1 MEKFIYDLI
10 NGIGLVLEENDNFIT
25 ILFSNGEKI
34 QQRFDP
40 EAFIDDNVVDNIIN
54 SRFEGIYN
62 LSSLS
67 KGEEYALAGNVRN
80 YSILGRSI
88 SSSVVSNNMNNVY
101 QQTITF
107 TKNNIRAVCDCPVGV
122 RCKHTASVLYKIQYD
137 LKYLLSYDDNNY
149 DTLYSYTYDLIRNNN
164 DIDYE
169 KYYDLYQK
177 IDFNDKNKLSGYID
191 FLLQQRNTSIRNM
204 ILRMIFFNEKAKL
217 YIPGNKYSYIVND
230 LRKEVEAIKYQLAFT
245 RNLYS
250 YDFDILD
257 LFFWCLSWNDYE
269 ILIRFLYLFKNNSF
283 KNIFKFLIN
292 HYKFS
297 YIDIENYFEYINN
310 YFNPKDYLDLTEE
323 FMNKIDKSYLNDFK
337 KE

>member
-40 EAFIDDNVVDNIIN
+40 EEFIDANVVDNIIN

-149 DTLYSYTYDLIRNNN
+149 DTLYSYTYDLIRNN
-164 DIDYE
+164 
-169 KYYDLYQK
+169 
-177 IDFNDKNKLSGYID
+177 KNKLSGYID

-257 LFFWCLSWNDYE
+257 LFFWCLSLNDYE
-269 ILIRFLYLFKNNSF
+269 ILIRFLYLFKNDSF

>member
-10 NGIGLVLEENDNFIT
+10 NGIGVVLEENDNFIT
-25 ILFSNGEKI
+25 VLFSNGEKI

-40 EAFIDDNVVDNIIN
+40 DAFIDDNVVDNIIN

-137 LKYLLSYDDNNY
+137 LKYLLC
-149 DTLYSYTYDLIRNNN
+149 
-164 DIDYE
+164 
-169 KYYDLYQK
+169 
-177 IDFNDKNKLSGYID
+177 
-191 FLLQQRNTSIRNM
+191 
-204 ILRMIFFNEKAKL
+204 
-217 YIPGNKYSYIVND
+217 
-230 LRKEVEAIKYQLAFT
+230 
-245 RNLYS
+245 
-250 YDFDILD
+250 
-257 LFFWCLSWNDYE
+257 LF
-269 ILIRFLYLFKNNSF
+269 
-283 KNIFKFLIN
+283 
-292 HYKFS
+292 
-297 YIDIENYFEYINN
+297 
-310 YFNPKDYLDLTEE
+310 
-323 FMNKIDKSYLNDFK
+323 
-337 KE
+337 